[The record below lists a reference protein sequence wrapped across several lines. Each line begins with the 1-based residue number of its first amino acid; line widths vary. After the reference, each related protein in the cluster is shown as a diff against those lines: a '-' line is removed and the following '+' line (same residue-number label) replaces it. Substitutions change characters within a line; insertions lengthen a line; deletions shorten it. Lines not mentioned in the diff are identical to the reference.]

1 MKLRS
6 ATLLAVVLFL
16 TLIGPIGLIGPI
28 TTAHAQDR
36 VEPPLGGAADPIQQ
50 LRLSPEQR
58 QRIRRILAQ
67 NKDERQA
74 TNQRVRQARFA
85 LDQALDADPVDENLV
100 EQRVNDLAAAQA
112 AQLRMRIQ
120 TELQIRREL
129 RPEQLGT
136 LRRLRLRANS
146 RGIVR

>member
-1 MKLRS
+1 MKLR
-6 ATLLAVVLFL
+6 TLFL
-16 TLIGPIGLIGPI
+16 IAAILFLMLIGPIGLIRPVF
-28 TTAHAQDR
+28 AQDP
-36 VEPPLGGAADPIQQ
+36 VEPPLGGAADPIRQ
-50 LRLSPEQR
+50 LRLSPGQR

-67 NKDERQA
+67 NKTERQA
-74 TNQRVRQARFA
+74 TNQRVRQARIA
-85 LDQALDADPVDENLV
+85 LDQSLDADPVDENLV

-129 RPEQLGT
+129 RPEQLAT

-146 RGIVR
+146 RGIAR

>member
-1 MKLRS
+1 MMR
-6 ATLLAVVLFL
+6 TI
-16 TLIGPIGLIGPI
+16 TLIAALLL
-28 TTAHAQDR
+28 TWASHVQAQEP
-36 VEPPLGGAADPIQQ
+36 VEPLGAADPIQQ

-67 NKDERQA
+67 NKDERQT
-74 TNQRVRQARFA
+74 TNQRLRQARLA

-129 RPEQLGT
+129 RPEQLAT

-146 RGIVR
+146 RGIAR

>member
-6 ATLLAVVLFL
+6 VALLAVFL
-16 TLIGPIGLIGPI
+16 LIINIGPIGLIRRI
-28 TTAHAQDR
+28 SAQ
-36 VEPPLGGAADPIQQ
+36 EPADPIQQ

-58 QRIRRILAQ
+58 QRIRRILAE

-74 TNQRVRQARFA
+74 TNQRVRQARLA

-120 TELQIRREL
+120 TELKIRREL
-129 RPEQLGT
+129 NPHQITT

-146 RGIVR
+146 RGIAR

>member
-1 MKLRS
+1 MKLKS
-6 ATLLAVVLFL
+6 ATLLAAVFL
-16 TLIGPIGLIGPI
+16 LC
-28 TTAHAQDR
+28 TTHVFAQDQ
-36 VEPPLGGAADPIQQ
+36 VEPLAGADPIQQ
-50 LRLSPEQR
+50 LRLSPQQR

-74 TNQRVRQARFA
+74 TNQRVRQARLA

-100 EQRVNDLAAAQA
+100 EQRVNDLAAAQS

-129 RPEQLGT
+129 RPEQLAT

-146 RGIVR
+146 RGIAR

>member
-6 ATLLAVVLFL
+6 ETLLAVILFL

-28 TTAHAQDR
+28 TTAQAQDP
-36 VEPPLGGAADPIQQ
+36 VEPLARVDPIQQ

-67 NKDERQA
+67 KKDERQA
-74 TNQRVRQARFA
+74 TNQRVRQARLA

-129 RPEQLGT
+129 RPEQLAT

-146 RGIVR
+146 RGIAR

>member
-1 MKLRS
+1 MKLR
-6 ATLLAVVLFL
+6 TIKLIAVILFL
-16 TLIGPIGLIGPI
+16 TLIGPIGRIRPI
-28 TTAHAQDR
+28 FAQDA

-50 LRLSPEQR
+50 LRLLPEQR

-74 TNQRVRQARFA
+74 TNQRVRQARLA

-129 RPEQLGT
+129 RPEQLAT

-146 RGIVR
+146 RGIAR

>member
-1 MKLRS
+1 MKLRTI
-6 ATLLAVVLFL
+6 ALIAAILFL
-16 TLIGPIGLIGPI
+16 IQTG
-28 TTAHAQDR
+28 ARAQDP
-36 VEPPLGGAADPIQQ
+36 VEPLGAADPIQQ

-74 TNQRVRQARFA
+74 TNQRVRQARLA

-129 RPEQLGT
+129 RPEQITT

-146 RGIVR
+146 RGIAR

>member
-1 MKLRS
+1 MKLRTI
-6 ATLLAVVLFL
+6 ALMAVILFFAN
-16 TLIGPIGLIGPI
+16 IGPI
-28 TTAHAQDR
+28 TTVHAQEP
-36 VEPPLGGAADPIQQ
+36 VEPPLAGADPIQQ
-50 LRLSPEQR
+50 LRLSPQQR

-74 TNQRVRQARFA
+74 TNQRVRQARLA

-100 EQRVNDLAAAQA
+100 EQRVNDLAAAQS

-129 RPEQLGT
+129 RPEQLAT

-146 RGIVR
+146 RGIAR

>member
-1 MKLRS
+1 MKLRTI
-6 ATLLAVVLFL
+6 ALLVAILFL
-16 TLIGPIGLIGPI
+16 SNIGLIGLIGPI
-28 TTAHAQDR
+28 MTAHAQDPI
-36 VEPPLGGAADPIQQ
+36 EQPLGAADPIQQ

-74 TNQRVRQARFA
+74 TNQRVRQARLA

-100 EQRVNDLAAAQA
+100 EQRVNDLATAQA

-129 RPEQLGT
+129 RPEQLAT

-146 RGIVR
+146 RGIAR

>member
-1 MKLRS
+1 MKLRTI
-6 ATLLAVVLFL
+6 ALITAILFL
-16 TLIGPIGLIGPI
+16 THIGPIGLIRPI
-28 TTAHAQDR
+28 FAQDP
-36 VEPPLGGAADPIQQ
+36 EAPLGAADPIQQ

-74 TNQRVRQARFA
+74 TNQRLRQARLA

-129 RPEQLGT
+129 RPEQLAT

-146 RGIVR
+146 RGSAR